1 MTRRVS
7 ECGRTL
13 RPQPWPQGFYQ
24 SVHAATIG
32 LWLNLT
38 HSGASSSNT
47 SPASRH
53 GLGPG
58 LPALT
63 DYSSMSPCW
72 TRGSVVTQAR
82 RAKPASPQTGF
93 PDLYAVLYFRVL
105 SFSPRRLDPNPSPNP
120 NLKCCFV
127 SLKKRI
133 TFDEC
138 QLKFLASLGSQAG
151 VRFGWFG
158 AGGLPPSALVSSVFA
173 GVQRTG
179 FTVQSLVVVSV
190 YNHFMWL
197 YLCKRDMLLVISHV
211 FFFRFH

>member
-38 HSGASSSNT
+38 HSRASSSNT

-127 SLKKRI
+127 SLKKKNN
-133 TFDEC
+133 F
-138 QLKFLASLGSQAG
+138 
-151 VRFGWFG
+151 WW
-158 AGGLPPSALVSSVFA
+158 
-173 GVQRTG
+173 
-179 FTVQSLVVVSV
+179 VSV
-190 YNHFMWL
+190 RIFSFFGVTGGGSVWL
-197 YLCKRDMLLVISHV
+197 VWSRGSPAFCVGLVRVCWSAAYW
-211 FFFRFH
+211 FHNTEPRGCFGL